1 LENRPCF
8 PFRELKNVL
17 DLKRIQRLHISQLN
31 FPKEADD
38 QASESVNLLANQG
51 ESERELPALKRQ
63 RTPVHKPVLSNEE
76 NRNLSESKSGYLP
89 KKAVAIETDNQKLSS
104 EESGESSFLRTNEI
118 WQSKIGSWGIYK
130 KIGSGYLLA
139 IGIGFF
145 GSMSGMVIADY
156 HQGQGVKQLND
167 AHQQAQLLGNFK
179 DATLAA
185 HLQGAQLDSF
195 VDNSAKLQ
203 LQEEL
208 FVGSITKA
216 KNLRSQIEKF
226 ADSKPAWLV
235 AKPAILKALLQDCTA
250 DLESYADTLKSS
262 LQQIGRSSS
271 RASLTQLS
279 PQEIESARKML
290 AIESGSGAQKLDSNL
305 QELSQI
311 LDIAQQQERQGG
323 VVMEN
328 AQAIEKSIIM
338 ISMLLSVAVAGI
350 VAWRTSRAIAKPV
363 ISVTQVAEQ
372 VAAESNFDLRAPV
385 TAQGE
390 IGSLAVS
397 LNHLIERV
405 SGHTKELEQ
414 AKEVAVAANT
424 AKNQFLANMTHEL
437 RTPLNAIIGYSQLL
451 LEDAR
456 DAGYKEFVPD
466 LDKIEKAGTHL
477 LSLVNDI
484 LDLSKIE
491 AGGMK
496 LEIQEFD
503 IQSLVENVASA
514 AKPLVGKNGN
524 VLEIE
529 CDRTAGTMH
538 TDFGKLR
545 QVLMHLLSNAAKF
558 TKNGRVKVSVR
569 RIAGSGELNLGRSG
583 VDNAI
588 AAGETHAGA
597 IACPLLN
604 VQESDWIC
612 LSVKDTGIGM
622 SEAQQH
628 KLFEAFVQADSSVSR
643 EYGGT
648 GLGLT
653 ISRHY
658 CQMMGGEILVESEEG
673 KGSIFTVRIPAGN
686 EKVGCS
692 N

>member
-1 LENRPCF
+1 MVHSKKIQWLHNS
-8 PFRELKNVL
+8 
-17 DLKRIQRLHISQLN
+17 RIQLRQKTENQH
-31 FPKEADD
+31 
-38 QASESVNLLANQG
+38 SESVNFYVDQG
-51 ESERELPALKRQ
+51 ESEQNLQSLKEQKISVYQSVVSNPEKRSISLFELHDFPKNSVTGKTDRQ
-63 RTPVHKPVLSNEE
+63 KTPSQKFGEKSCSKTIE
-76 NRNLSESKSGYLP
+76 N
-89 KKAVAIETDNQKLSS
+89 
-104 EESGESSFLRTNEI
+104 
-118 WQSKIGSWGIYK
+118 WQSKIGNWGIHH
-130 KIGSGYLLA
+130 KIGCGYFVA

-145 GSMSGMVIADY
+145 GSMSGMLIADL
-156 HQGQGVKQLND
+156 HQGQGLKQLND
-167 AHQQAQLLGNFK
+167 AHLQAQLLGNFK

-185 HLQGAQLDSF
+185 HLRGAQLNSF
-195 VDNSAKLQ
+195 LDNSAKLE
-203 LQEEL
+203 LQKQL
-208 FVGSITKA
+208 FVGNIAKA

-226 ADSKPAWLV
+226 TDTKPAWLA
-235 AKPAILKALLQDCTA
+235 AKPPILKALLQDCTA
-250 DLESYADTLKSS
+250 DLDSYADTLKSS
-262 LQQIGRSSS
+262 LQQIERSSS

-279 PQEIESARKML
+279 PQEIELVRKRL
-290 AIESGSGAQKLDSNL
+290 AIENGLSANKLDSHL
-305 QELSQI
+305 QELSKI

-323 VVMEN
+323 VVMEE
-328 AQAIEKSIIM
+328 AQGIEKGIII

-350 VAWRTSRAIAKPV
+350 LARHTSRAIAKPV

-372 VAAESNFDLRAPV
+372 VAAESNFDLRVPV

-414 AKEVAVAANT
+414 AKGVAVAANT
-424 AKNQFLANMTHEL
+424 AKSQFLANMTHEL

-491 AGGMK
+491 AGGVK
-496 LEIQEFD
+496 LEIEEFD
-503 IQSLVENVASA
+503 IQSLVENVASV

-524 VLEIE
+524 VLEVE
-529 CDRTAGTMH
+529 CDRTAGIVH
-538 TDFGKLR
+538 TDLGKLR

-558 TKNGRVKVSVR
+558 TKNGRVKLSVR
-569 RIAGSGELNLGRSG
+569 RIAGSGQLNLGRSG

-588 AAGETHAGA
+588 AKPSKRIATGETHSGA

-604 VQESDWIC
+604 VQDSDWIC

-622 SEAQQH
+622 SEEQQH
-628 KLFEAFVQADSSVSR
+628 KLFEAFVQADSSATR
-643 EYGGT
+643 RYGGN

-658 CQMMGGEILVESEEG
+658 CRIMGGEILVESEEG
-673 KGSIFTVRIPAGN
+673 KGSVFTVRIPAGN
-686 EKVGCS
+686 G
-692 N
+692 

>member
-1 LENRPCF
+1 MVHFN
-8 PFRELKNVL
+8 
-17 DLKRIQRLHISQLN
+17 RIQRLHSSKIHLLEKTENPHS
-31 FPKEADD
+31 K
-38 QASESVNLLANQG
+38 SVNFLADLA
-51 ESERELPALKRQ
+51 EI
-63 RTPVHKPVLSNEE
+63 E
-76 NRNLSESKSGYLP
+76 N
-89 KKAVAIETDNQKLSS
+89 
-104 EESGESSFLRTNEI
+104 
-118 WQSKIGSWGIYK
+118 WQSKIDNWDIHQ
-130 KIGSGYLLA
+130 KISSGYLLA
-139 IGIGFF
+139 IGIGFL
-145 GSMSGMVIADY
+145 GSMSGMLIADY
-156 HQGQGVKQLND
+156 YQGKGVKQLND
-167 AHQQAQLLGNFK
+167 AHQQAQSLGNFK

-185 HLQGAQLDSF
+185 YLQGAQLDSF
-195 VDNSAKLQ
+195 VDNSAKLK
-203 LQEEL
+203 LQEEQ
-208 FVGSITKA
+208 FVGNITKA
-216 KNLRSQIEKF
+216 KNLRSQIEEF
-226 ADSKPAWLV
+226 ADSKPAWLA

-250 DLESYADTLKSS
+250 DLESYSDTLNSI
-262 LQQIGRSSS
+262 LQQIGP
-271 RASLTQLS
+271 QLS
-279 PQEIESARKML
+279 PAEIESARKRL
-290 AIESGSGAQKLDSNL
+290 AIESGLGAQQLDIHL
-305 QELSQI
+305 QELSKI

-323 VVMEN
+323 VVMED
-328 AQAIEKSIIM
+328 AQGIEKGIII

-350 VAWRTSRAIAKPV
+350 VARLTSRAIAKPV

-372 VAAESNFDLRAPV
+372 VAAESNFDLRVPV

-414 AKEVAVAANT
+414 AKEVVVAANT
-424 AKNQFLANMTHEL
+424 AKSQFLANMSHEL

-456 DAGYKEFVPD
+456 DCGCKEFVPD

-491 AGGMK
+491 AGEMK

-503 IQSLVENVASA
+503 IESLIENVASA

-529 CDRTAGTMH
+529 CDRTAGIVH
-538 TDFGKLR
+538 ADLGKLR

-558 TKNGRVKVSVR
+558 TKNGRVKVSVS
-569 RIAGSGELNLGRSG
+569 RIAGSGQLNLGELG

-588 AAGETHAGA
+588 EAGETHSGA
-597 IACPLLN
+597 I
-604 VQESDWIC
+604 ESDWIC
-612 LSVKDTGIGM
+612 LSVKDNGIGM
-622 SEAQQH
+622 SEEQRH
-628 KLFEAFVQADSSVSR
+628 KLFEAFLQADSSVSR

-653 ISRHY
+653 ISRYY

-673 KGSIFTVRIPAGN
+673 KGSVFTVRIPAGN
-686 EKVGCS
+686 G
-692 N
+692 

>member
-1 LENRPCF
+1 MVRSN
-8 PFRELKNVL
+8 K
-17 DLKRIQRLHISQLN
+17 IQRLHSSQIHW
-31 FPKEADD
+31 PEKTDD
-38 QASESVNLLANQG
+38 QASESVNFFTNQG
-51 ESERELPALKRQ
+51 ESGPKIQPLKEQKTPTYQPVVSNPENHNSSLFKSRYFTEKVMTERTDSQKSPSQKS
-63 RTPVHKPVLSNEE
+63 VE
-76 NRNLSESKSGYLP
+76 NSFSKTS
-89 KKAVAIETDNQKLSS
+89 
-104 EESGESSFLRTNEI
+104 EI
-118 WQSKIGSWGIYK
+118 WQSKIGSWGIHQ

-139 IGIGFF
+139 ISIGFF
-145 GSMSGMVIADY
+145 GSMSGMLIADY

-167 AHQQAQLLGNFK
+167 AHEQAQLLGNFK

-208 FVGSITKA
+208 LVGSITKA
-216 KNLRSQIEKF
+216 KNLRTQIEQF
-226 ADSKPAWLV
+226 ADSKPAWL
-235 AKPAILKALLQDCTA
+235 ATKPEILKALLQDCTA

-262 LQQIGRSSS
+262 LQQIRRSSS
-271 RASLTQLS
+271 RDPLTLTQLS
-279 PQEIESARKML
+279 PQEIESARKLL
-290 AIESGSGAQKLDSNL
+290 AIENGLGAQKLDSRL
-305 QELSQI
+305 QELSKI

-323 VVMEN
+323 VVMED
-328 AQAIEKSIIM
+328 AQGIQKGIIM
-338 ISMLLSVAVAGI
+338 ISMLVSVAVAGI

-372 VAAESNFDLRAPV
+372 VAAESNFDLRVPV

-405 SGHTKELEQ
+405 SGHTKELQ
-414 AKEVAVAANT
+414 KAKEVAVAANT
-424 AKNQFLANMTHEL
+424 AKSQFLANMTHEL

-456 DAGYKEFVPD
+456 DAGCKEFVPD

-491 AGGMK
+491 AGKMNLK
-496 LEIQEFD
+496 IEEFD
-503 IQSLVENVASA
+503 IQSLIENVASA
-514 AKPLVGKNGN
+514 AKPLAAKNGN

-529 CDRTAGTMH
+529 CDRTAGIVH
-538 TDFGKLR
+538 TDLGKLR

-558 TKNGRVKVSVR
+558 TKNGRVKVTVR

-583 VDNAI
+583 VDNAL
-588 AAGETHAGA
+588 ATSETHSGA

-604 VQESDWIC
+604 VQKSDWIC

-622 SEAQQH
+622 SEEQQH
-628 KLFEAFVQADSSVSR
+628 KLFEAFMQADSSVSR
-643 EYGGT
+643 EYGGS

-658 CQMMGGEILVESEEG
+658 CQMMGGEILVESQEG

-686 EKVGCS
+686 G
-692 N
+692 